1 MRQGENLLK
10 EKGKRIKNNG
20 VLIKHI
26 WKPVFLI
33 LVIFIAYMV
42 LKDSWFDI
50 WVELKETSYPVI
62 AGVFLCSILYN
73 CFDGAAIAKLL
84 RSYDD
89 KFPWYEGV
97 LCSLYYSFFRVV
109 TFGSGTAAA
118 GMYYVRKRGVP
129 VSRSMGVFTLNY
141 VVQRVAVCLYFVL
154 TFLGNYKVMN
164 QYFSQYRGFMIF
176 GVLLAVLIVTALI
189 MVCVCGPLHN
199 WVFSQSEK
207 IMKRQ
212 KQKKKIEEWKENAV
226 IIRCEANRLLK
237 NKKLLLEILI
247 LNFLKLSAWFLIPAI
262 IFYKMEFLNLS
273 LLVGTTSMMMALAG
287 VIPAP
292 GGVGAVEFVFV
303 SLFTPLT
310 GNVEAVSG
318 MLIYRFSTYIFP
330 FLLGSLAALRNSKLF
345 GGKD

>member
-1 MRQGENLLK
+1 MK
-10 EKGKRIKNNG
+10 EKNKKIKNYD

-50 WVELKETSYPVI
+50 WDELKETSYPVI

-73 CFDGAAIAKLL
+73 CFDGAALVKLL
-84 RSYDD
+84 RSYDN
-89 KFPWYEGV
+89 KFPWHEGV

-118 GMYYVRKRGVP
+118 GMYYIRKRGIP
-129 VSRSMGVFTLNY
+129 VSRSLGVFTLNY
-141 VVQRVAVCLYFVL
+141 VVQRVAVCLYFVF

-164 QYFSQYRGFMIF
+164 RYFSHYRVFMIF

-189 MVCVCGPLHN
+189 MVCICEPLHN
-199 WVFSQSEK
+199 WLLSQSEK
-207 IMKRQ
+207 TMKKE
-212 KQKKKIEEWKENAV
+212 KQKKKIEEWRKNAV

-237 NKKLLLEILI
+237 NKKLLLEILM
-247 LNFLKLSAWFLIPAI
+247 LNVLKLSAWFLIPAI
-262 IFYKMEFLNLS
+262 IFHRMNFLNLS

-303 SLFTPLT
+303 LLFTPLT
-310 GNVEAVSG
+310 GNVEAASG
-318 MLIYRFSTYIFP
+318 MLIYRFSTYVFP
-330 FLLGSLAALRNSKLF
+330 FMLGSFAALRNSRLF
-345 GGKD
+345 KEKE

>member
-1 MRQGENLLK
+1 MK
-10 EKGKRIKNNG
+10 EKSKKIKKYD
-20 VLIKHI
+20 VLIKNI

-33 LVIFIAYMV
+33 LVIFIAYVV
-42 LKDSWFDI
+42 LKDSWFGI
-50 WVELKETSYPVI
+50 WAELKETSYPVI

-89 KFPWYEGV
+89 KFPWYEGI

-118 GMYYVRKRGVP
+118 GMYYVRKRGIP
-129 VSRSMGVFTLNY
+129 VSRSLGVFTLNY
-141 VVQRVAVCLYFVL
+141 VVQRVAVCLYFVF

-164 QYFSQYRGFMIF
+164 QYFSSYNTFMIF

-189 MVCVCGPLHN
+189 MACICEPLHN
-199 WVFSQSEK
+199 WMFSQSEK
-207 IMKRQ
+207 IIKRE
-212 KQKKKIEEWKENAV
+212 KQKKKIAEWKENAV

-237 NKKLLLEILI
+237 NKKLLLEILL

-262 IFYKMEFLNLS
+262 IFYKMDFLNLP
-273 LLVGTTSMMMALAG
+273 LLVGTTSMMLALAG

-303 SLFTPLT
+303 TLFTPLT
-310 GNVEAVSG
+310 GNVEAASG

-330 FLLGSLAALRNSKLF
+330 FMLGLLAALRNSRLF
-345 GGKD
+345 WEKD